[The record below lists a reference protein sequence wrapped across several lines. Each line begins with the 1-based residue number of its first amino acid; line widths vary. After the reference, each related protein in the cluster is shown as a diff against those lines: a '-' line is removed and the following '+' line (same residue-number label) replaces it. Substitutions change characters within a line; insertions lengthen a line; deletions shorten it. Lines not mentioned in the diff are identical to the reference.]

1 MKIYICSL
9 SLVQLIVG
17 SDDFDLRV
25 FKEDVMVGETSETE
39 VATILAPLRGSK
51 MAYALANG
59 TVGVYNKLHRVWR
72 VKVVIFPTLFYFS
85 LLLLILNIV
94 LGFNSRFS
102 PNFLV
107 FGCT

>member
-1 MKIYICSL
+1 MRSAVSSSIKLCIVLGKKKQHYFFF
-9 SLVQLIVG
+9 QLIVG

-25 FKEDVMVGETSETE
+25 YKEDVMVGETSETE

-72 VKVVIFPTLFYFS
+72 VKVICL
-85 LLLLILNIV
+85 
-94 LGFNSRFS
+94 
-102 PNFLV
+102 
-107 FGCT
+107 

>member
-1 MKIYICSL
+1 MSKINTCFL

-72 VKVVIFPTLFYFS
+72 VKVVMLPIFK
-85 LLLLILNIV
+85 LLVFVNFKFA
-94 LGFNSRFS
+94 LGFTSHF
-102 PNFLV
+102 P
-107 FGCT
+107 